1 MNNHLH
7 PTIERFTGFA
17 ETYDR
22 HRPPPP
28 DVLSDILIR
37 YAHAPYPRLVVDLGC
52 GTGLSTRY
60 WAEWAAQVV
69 GIDPSLD
76 MLRQARVQTRH
87 PNVAYLLGFSHQT
100 GLASGCAD
108 IITCSQSLHWM
119 EPESTLAEIARLLR
133 PGGVF
138 AAYDH
143 DHYPIFPDWRAE
155 QAYRKFRQ
163 RMTNLDEKHHITQQ
177 VGRWPKSEHLSRMQK
192 SGYFCFTRELE
203 LHQVLMGNAERLVGL
218 ALSYGSVQSLLKAGL
233 SESDL
238 GLDTLRIEAAQ
249 CLGNEPRP
257 WYWSTR
263 LRLGVV

>member
-1 MNNHLH
+1 MKNRLS

-28 DVLSDILIR
+28 DVLRDILTR
-37 YAHAPYPRLVVDLGC
+37 YARAPYPRLVIDLGC

-69 GIDPSLD
+69 GVDPSPD
-76 MLRQARVQTRH
+76 MLQQALAQTRY
-87 PNVAYLLGFSHQT
+87 PNVTYLLGFGHQT
-100 GLASGCAD
+100 GMASGRAD
-108 IITCSQSLHWM
+108 IVTCSQSLHWM
-119 EPESTLAEIARLLR
+119 EPGPTLAEVARLLR

-138 AAYDH
+138 AAFDH

-155 QAYRKFRQ
+155 QAYRNFRQ
-163 RMTNLDEKHHITQQ
+163 RMVDLDDQHRITQQ
-177 VGRWPKSEHLSRMQK
+177 VDRWPKSEHLSRMQE
-192 SGYFCFTRELE
+192 SGYFRFIRELD
-203 LHQVLMGNAERLVGL
+203 LHQVVLGNAERLVGL
-218 ALSYGSVQSLLKAGL
+218 ALSYGSVQSLLKAGF
-233 SESDL
+233 SDSDL
-238 GLDTLRIEAAQ
+238 GLDTLRLEAARI
-249 CLGNEPRP
+249 LGDEPRP